1 MPLND
6 QLEDENRLGGGA
18 PSMFAGRG
26 TRKPVGENISDF
38 SQRGYK
44 VNDLPA
50 GNPARVRREA
60 DRAKATK
67 TANMAK
73 LEDQFRQKGIDFYKG
88 EDGILRPNRDEAGGV
103 VYKTGD
109 WKKTKREDGSWALG
123 RRSTS
128 GKTEHKAVPM
138 VRGADAEDPNL
149 YYDFGE
155 SGQENAG
162 HVDDLIG
169 SKNPDV
175 AISARKAR
183 KAWRGDAQKA
193 ALAPLNR
200 QIMLL
205 DQEKETS
212 DVKIADAQ
220 GRISQ
225 LGAERMALGEQEQEL
240 KAQGKWSDGGMFSR
254 GLSPEA
260 KRLQAQVEKIDSE
273 STEITSGI
281 GELESAWSTG
291 AVGIGASAARM
302 EALKSERDVWVA
314 ESKLEDYA
322 DLRGERLA
330 VLKKL
335 GRSAKD
341 DPILKEIDRIQQ
353 DYGFKVADTVIANGR
368 AAEVAGVPESFEA
381 PVKQGKPAAQ
391 PEKDPTFTGEVGRRA
406 GDLVAS
412 FGRGSN
418 ALLKMAGD
426 LYGLTTGNMDNV
438 VSEFGD
444 HGMDYWGAKVS
455 AGLKKG
461 EAERK
466 DAIDS
471 VDGWFGKALAYVKS
485 TVASPELFTN
495 ALAEQLPNLAGAGGA
510 AALTGKAATKLLL
523 KTAAGKASK
532 RLAAAVA
539 VGSQVGVGAALQGGD
554 VGGDGYDEAVVALH
568 EMSDE
573 AAMGLPEI
581 AAAVES
587 GESIEDAKL
596 ALALSIGRRS
606 GAIAFGVSMLA
617 QGVPQ
622 MIPGLGTLEKV
633 LAGKAGAAGVAGR
646 LAGAGVTAA
655 TEALSEAAEEGLGR
669 VGLNSQVQRIDPDR
683 KLSEGVGEAVGQAV
697 VVGGGLGGGG
707 ALIAAGPKTEAGIA
721 VESAPVNRA
730 KVLSM
735 IDDPGSR
742 AAIELVGGADKVKA
756 FLAEYDAAGGQDE
769 TAAQELAKLSGWLEV
784 NRQAVDQV
792 EAMQDFDPQF
802 DPESDPVQ
810 VETETAKL
818 KDSNRDAARG
828 LLRIANGL
836 NVNQLPEAEQ
846 AALTV
851 VGERIGTEM
860 VKDEE
865 GFQVITDKAR
875 AWMIEGVSSAESLMP
890 RTEAEVSQLIAR
902 AKEQGTQSEQAAQ
915 PEVSEKSTETAV
927 PRETQKVEAIPPGQF
942 LEAVNRVSKG
952 GTPEQKL
959 TVARRAAENVNKA
972 LGTLGATFPSMR
984 VVQEELGSGGL
995 AVDSDGTLLVSIG
1008 DIVAEGNDQ
1017 AILDPDRMVALAV
1030 EEGAHIISQR
1040 MEEAGRWNAT
1050 EAWDSLSSQERYTF
1064 KRIYEPGASGP
1075 VSDRAMAHE
1084 AVRMLVQGRMQVR
1097 QDGRLVINGQLSE
1110 ERASEKLISFIRD
1123 ALTAL
1128 RSWIMDSAT
1137 GDSEG
1142 MGDMKL
1148 IADEIG
1154 AQLEQINGTDSVLY
1168 GRYQERDGNGN
1179 PDQGAGST
1187 PSDPGE
1193 TAPVSSD
1200 TTSAEAGDTATAAP
1214 DTTSQSPDNR
1224 EPDSLG
1230 VSDQDSGLAAAEP
1243 SNSEALT
1250 GEKVNRLW
1258 SAFAAD
1264 SGTLGIPRSDMPQVK
1279 AENRGA
1285 LVQFLKARGIESA
1298 EDNILPGSLKPT
1310 QAEFSPAKVKKAEGF
1325 KGGDRAILVSSDGHV
1340 VDGHHQWLSK
1350 VNVSPDE
1357 TIRVIRLDAPI
1368 EAVLAGVKEFP
1379 SSDTEGGARSVE
1391 AAGDQ
1396 SFGGAAEGATG
1407 PRAQLTTD
1415 ANGSLDV
1422 ASVAALAGELGV
1434 SPEQIGRLEKV
1445 THKGKNFWTVNV
1457 LSGADQ
1463 FPSSH
1468 TPDGIVRNGYP
1479 DALQPRDRAGDIYV
1493 SQQRQIAA
1501 NPNMDEEM
1509 LAGTTAQ
1516 GLPIVAFVS
1525 GQAVTVMGN
1534 GRANGKSLMYDD
1546 SSLSDVAGKF
1556 QEDLGAVARS
1566 KGISAEV
1573 VDLVENPVLVRV
1585 AITSMPVEDLR
1596 EASEDSNQFAGA
1608 ATNTVEQARQDS
1620 DRLSPE
1626 VISFYNPDFD
1636 ISAGRNLPFRQEF
1649 VSSVIKDTSAN
1660 ISDTDLNRR
1669 IEAAMFAKAYSG
1681 SPEGAAAFGRLVNE
1695 DDAGVR
1701 GLIGAMMKVAPKVA
1715 AMNTAIEDGAL
1726 HPIGISADIA
1736 RAVQDIAQ
1744 TLRDKP
1750 SSQSVEA
1757 ALDALVNQQELGAIS
1772 ERSELQEAMLQWLV
1786 ENRRKGGKIAEV
1798 LNNYVTLVYGQGD
1811 PKQEAMFAIEPA
1823 TPAQIWK
1830 QATEMGAD
1838 EILASARS
1846 LSARRIGAVLKSGR
1860 SEQTET
1866 PAFKRW
1872 FGKSSVVDANG
1883 APRVVYHGTGA
1894 DENFS
1899 VFRSGDG
1906 FGMHFGTAG
1915 QATDRLDSVI
1925 SSGRIREKGTRV
1937 LPVYL
1942 NIKNPV
1948 RLEDYGSWDLD
1959 SGLEDQLDR
1968 LFGDKT
1974 VRAFGVKTE
1983 ADVIRFLKGE
1993 GHDGVVYKN
2002 EGESGGAGVT
2012 RKALVDAKEK
2022 VAELMGKKVPFYYVP
2037 DEVQA
2042 TQEFKDLE
2050 DAQTAHRRFLM
2061 GNQED
2066 SFIAFDQTQIKSAIG
2081 NRGTFDANDPSILK
2095 SGRSE
2100 QTETPA
2106 FKRWFGKSK
2115 VVDANGA
2122 PIVVYHGTGAD
2133 FEVFDTV
2140 RSEMER
2146 IHGHPSRVMGSF
2158 FTNRE
2163 NVANQYAKTSS
2174 GVKRGDARTVA
2185 AFLRVENPKRFE
2197 LHEFYVRYDGFKN
2210 NDWKA
2215 KERLAKADVAKFQA
2229 EGYDGIIV
2237 DGGYEIIVFSSNQIK
2252 SATGNNGNFDVNNP
2266 SIIKSGRSGSDDTLD
2281 FFGQLGLNDE
2291 AKIYA
2296 DNLPPAVANSAGG
2309 VLSLMA
2315 KEIPEM
2321 RGHSGAIAAAK
2332 SIAER
2337 AKSPTKASEND
2348 KLENVAEDAKT
2359 EENPETEAS
2368 AVRAVP
2374 VPTQDKVRK
2383 HELRFGSDV
2392 DLAPEQ
2398 LFEKYRPAAER
2409 MAATRFNN
2417 TPGVGLEDLMQQAR
2431 LLLWEAASGVSAFT
2445 QKEGNKKFADYGVGK
2460 EGTARSFWQFA
2471 GNLMRRRLS
2480 TMFATNVKRVSL
2492 EVSTDAGAGGA
2503 SGESF
2508 SSDDSNDGGGGTIL
2522 DTLESGSDVATE
2534 VGEQERQ
2541 TTAAQIVNEAL
2552 AIMDYKR
2559 ATALR
2564 VYMKD
2569 GQLSDVQEALGLNS
2583 VQSAHYNLQIAMK
2596 QLRKILDGRGVSAD
2610 ILRSGKA
2617 SYPPVPDDLL
2627 RLSDRA
2633 AWERQ
2638 VLQWAKEVPDV
2649 VAFQAGGRPNNALF
2663 TSRNSR
2669 EGEHPWRVTWILF
2682 EGSDDKKVG
2691 SSMRAVNHVHF
2702 PKREEAFGYA
2712 LSLGTPDPD
2721 LLFSGRSVP
2730 RNPLGQ
2736 QIEAEQLR
2744 VAAGTDLTRGVKST
2758 DEDVVSK
2765 DKGRKRTQSFG
2776 DPFDGSSAEVAAEAS
2791 RVASG
2796 STSAVRDAG
2805 RQTPSETQKVKN
2817 RQSDAL
2823 RKWAQE
2829 NGAMIDSDQFEKQ
2842 WKEGGEVGGE
2852 EHQVIMGTDGLTV
2865 TKRNFV
2871 DDSFG
2876 GATVLPFHLGYDEFF
2891 DRVQIHNLL
2900 FEETG
2905 PRLLGFTETS
2915 EGLIAPVL
2923 SQAYVIVRRGATRA
2937 ETEEAMELE
2946 GFRRINADNYRRGEV
2961 LVEDLHDENVVIDNF
2976 GKIQFIDPVIYIRP
2990 EKLKSGRSELFDKD
3004 EMEGKGDNVVV
3015 PEVTPVQKAKLK
3027 NTLLFPFL
3035 GNKSAISGKLAG
3047 VILSG
3052 AEGVNLVGD
3061 MMAGA
3066 GFYGNVLNR
3075 LGYRGVAKVHN
3086 EWNGLRAATF
3096 AAIKSDVEGV
3106 IKAQERWVDVFDQLD
3121 AETSADGRPE
3131 NERLQ
3136 ELVRKIDAAA
3146 REVLIPLLPEN
3157 ASQLVKTAPIA
3168 MPQTAEVAGLYLAL
3182 QNITDLGKPVELEFA
3197 KKDGSLKPLITKR
3210 GVRAQY
3216 RKGETYANL
3225 LRQYSQNMAETQVE
3239 QGDGYEKLAD
3249 RAGPDTFFMLDPGY
3263 SGDSSNYAT
3272 PLEAQTSREAFQGLI
3287 NGPVFDAWKKGAKL
3301 LITNNWDGGTVLQL
3315 RRLGFT
3321 VLKETRGSGAL
3332 ELVAFN
3338 YDPQS
3343 GQLYDLEGK
3352 TRQEVEGRSVAE
3364 VEPVSDEG
3372 RVSGE
3377 EPAAERRGERNP
3389 KQQTAQ
3395 PVADRSSETPRQDAP
3410 ESKTKRSGSE
3420 RVETNSSRESV
3431 DDQAAVTEG
3440 LAALRRRVPSSV
3452 KEIVA
3457 NQNFEQNGRKI
3468 QGRPDLANPAEDSES
3483 RSVVDAVDEA
3493 MKPGRERETVE
3504 MWDKAAQERLD
3515 KDRVGYVRELIDR
3528 ANDGRGF
3535 DDPVQTRAAQMIVND
3550 LVQDAVSSGDAQ
3562 KMKDAQ
3568 AVVLAYRV
3576 TGTEQGRA
3584 LAARRDP
3591 HKTPEE
3597 RFSEFIASS
3606 LFLPKASVRKN
3617 LSDSWSA
3624 SAKAR
3629 EVDRLRNK
3637 IADLEA
3643 AKLGTVVGAPG
3654 TPGQDKTLANMRLKL
3669 GEAMQR
3675 SSQQEIAKK
3684 AVDGRMAKVE
3694 AAFRKMGITLDHIF
3708 NGEAYLKLRGN
3719 KLVDS
3724 AMNKAGYDAK
3734 KKRVVGLIRRG
3745 WSDSD
3750 VARRTDQNVSA
3761 VVKVRSEII
3770 AATRARLETLG
3781 DAALDPDKLDAA
3793 TLGSARADLKSG
3805 TSGGLSAA
3813 ERQKRIDLMLSRMG
3827 LIENKEAVIRTEKA
3841 QAKRRR
3847 RSNAKPK
3854 RKATPFPANAKPGS
3868 VEFPAGADGQRPDDF
3883 GNTQLGLGEDADMAP
3898 PVFDISDPAQVAQV
3912 ARTIQ
3917 IADSGAFDMLFEFW
3931 INSILSGP
3939 LTQGANFVGNSF
3951 NTVWDMGV
3959 KRMGEA
3965 ILNAAVKDPT
3975 APQLG
3980 EFKWMLK
3987 GMNKSL
3993 AGAWAA
3999 AVNTWATEQNI
4010 YTSSIL
4016 NSQLEINP
4024 VFDKAGGIKAAIP
4037 GKTGRVVRLP
4047 GRLLMATDAFFK
4059 AAIART
4065 HVAAEAYRLGKSS
4078 KKKGAALVSFIEAEI
4093 DTPGSESWRKAL
4105 LLANELTFQDD
4116 HDGTRMGKWMT
4127 YLSKARELEVPGGI
4141 KPLRFV
4147 MPFIRTPWNIF
4158 QQGIRQSPVGAVAFA
4173 ARIGSAGLYRIKDG
4187 RPVAVSYPTPL
4198 LIKHT
4203 VEQVL
4208 AWSMAGLLY
4217 GAAAGDD
4224 DDEDKQFLI
4233 TGSLP
4238 SDRISQRNLDRRVG
4252 LAPYAIRFGGAQ
4264 VSYSRIEPLAT
4275 MLGLGVDMLSRLKSG
4290 ESGFESFGAFMSAL
4304 GDSVDSKTF
4313 LRGWSDL
4320 AGAMS
4325 GESRFT
4331 SFVASQLSTLIPN
4344 LFRQPVRQLDGVY
4357 REREHGLFAEVV
4369 QNVYGPAG
4377 SPKIDPYGEEVERRG
4392 GSLWRMLVPIEVGKI
4407 PELNRVD
4414 QLLLNYRQ
4422 TADDPQSWAPSN
4434 LQKSI
4439 TVNGERR
4446 TLSGKVLE
4454 EYSRRSGK
4462 MAARLLQSVSLNVSR
4477 PTSQDVE
4484 KIRRAF
4490 TLARA
4495 NVRRD
4500 MFFGTSADRFA
4511 DQN

>member
-418 ALLKMAGD
+418 AILKMAGD

-2095 SGRSE
+2095 SGRS
-2100 QTETPA
+2100 
-2106 FKRWFGKSK
+2106 
-2115 VVDANGA
+2115 
-2122 PIVVYHGTGAD
+2122 
-2133 FEVFDTV
+2133 
-2140 RSEMER
+2140 
-2146 IHGHPSRVMGSF
+2146 
-2158 FTNRE
+2158 
-2163 NVANQYAKTSS
+2163 
-2174 GVKRGDARTVA
+2174 
-2185 AFLRVENPKRFE
+2185 
-2197 LHEFYVRYDGFKN
+2197 
-2210 NDWKA
+2210 
-2215 KERLAKADVAKFQA
+2215 
-2229 EGYDGIIV
+2229 
-2237 DGGYEIIVFSSNQIK
+2237 
-2252 SATGNNGNFDVNNP
+2252 
-2266 SIIKSGRSGSDDTLD
+2266 GSDDTLD

-2374 VPTQDKVRK
+2374 IPTQDKVRK

-2990 EKLKSGRSELFDKD
+2990 ETLKSGRSDLFNDQNT
-3004 EMEGKGDNVVV
+3004 EGDGDNVAV
-3015 PEVTPVQKAKLK
+3015 PEVTPVQKAKLQ

-3052 AEGVNLVGD
+3052 AEGVKLVGD
-3061 MMAGA
+3061 LMAGA
-3066 GFYGNVLNR
+3066 GFYGNVLAR
-3075 LGYRGVAKVHN
+3075 LGHRGIPRVHN
-3086 EWNGLRAATF
+3086 EWNALRFATF
-3096 AAIKSDVEGV
+3096 AAIKNDVEGV
-3106 IKAQERWVDVFDQLD
+3106 IKAHDKWQDLFDQID
-3121 AETSADGRPE
+3121 IDTPANGRPE
-3131 NERLQ
+3131 NLRLQ
-3136 ELVRKIDAAA
+3136 EVYPKIDAVA
-3146 REVLIPLLPEN
+3146 RETIKGLLPDN
-3157 ASQLVKTAPIA
+3157 AAALAELGPIVL
-3168 MPQTAEVAGLYLAL
+3168 PQTADVAGLYLAL
-3182 QNITDLGKPVELEFA
+3182 QNISAGGISLELEFHKRKP
-3197 KKDGSLKPLITKR
+3197 KKDDDPNTVALPGLGADEQAVKIGTLKPILTKM
-3210 GVRAQY
+3210 GERAIF
-3216 RKGETYANL
+3216 RSGESYNKL
-3225 LRQYSQNMAETQVE
+3225 LREYSENMALTEVE
-3239 QGDGYEKLAD
+3239 QGDGYKKLVD

-3272 PLEAQTSREAFQGLI
+3272 PLEAQTGRIAFQQLLS
-3287 NGPVFDAWKKGAKL
+3287 GPVLDAWKKGSKL
-3301 LITNNWDGGTVLQL
+3301 MITNNWDSETVLHLQ
-3315 RRLGFT
+3315 RLGFT
-3321 VLKETRGSGAL
+3321 VLKETRRSDKP

-3338 YDPQS
+3338 YDPKT
-3343 GQLYDLEGK
+3343 GKLYDLEGK
-3352 TRQEVEGRSVAE
+3352 ARAAVEARGLQSVEARADE
-3364 VEPVSDEG
+3364 SVEPVDKISSV
-3372 RVSGE
+3372 RRE
-3377 EPAAERRGERNP
+3377 EPASKRKRDRADEQQAAEPVAGGATETPPADVPQGRSDGGRRLEAGTNAER
-3389 KQQTAQ
+3389 A
-3395 PVADRSSETPRQDAP
+3395 AL
-3410 ESKTKRSGSE
+3410 
-3420 RVETNSSRESV
+3420 

-3440 LAALRRRVPSSV
+3440 LAALRRRVPSSI

-3939 LTQGANFVGNSF
+3939 LTQGANVVGNSF